1 MSVNRL
7 KLDFSLETAEE
18 RKKFLDEYVQRAEFI
33 TKPPTDEELETMG
46 NYLLWG
52 RDENGKN
59 SVQNKL
65 VQIQTKNGTW
75 DKKEDE
81 SLDGLM
87 EQPTFNEASLISING
102 PRLKVARENFDRQKA
117 LLTCPSSLVPIFE
130 VLFLQ
135 IDRLDLMLNYWD
147 LAHGKRKNPPREEL
161 LARFSPE
168 EQEEIREEA
177 THYNQFKYLKA
188 RHLLVELRRQQFT
201 LKDSYSSSIQRHTLP
216 IYEQSPGDV
225 SFETE
230 IKVYPLGLNN
240 KGKVGQLLF
249 RKKLDPNEYSEEELK
264 IISYFLFNKKEECAR
279 STSKDFVIDFRE
291 LEHVYNIFLLYFDL
305 EDESLKEELESETDS
320 LLKTLYFYVNMAN
333 LTEVQ
338 REILNLKMKKT
349 RNQDISSYIN
359 QKYNKSYTANYIS
372 TIFRQKIIKQ
382 INEAAAFHLEIIE
395 NIFFPENFK
404 RCSTCGEIKLKNSE
418 NFVKKTRAKDGYSN
432 RCKRCD
438 KIERDKKKEKKING

>member
-1 MSVNRL
+1 MAINRL

-18 RKKFLDEYVQRAEFI
+18 RKRFLDEYVQRSEFI
-33 TKPPTDEELETMG
+33 IKPPTEEELETMG

-59 SVQNKL
+59 SVQNKI

-87 EQPTFNEASLISING
+87 EQPTFNEASLNSING
-102 PRLKVARENFDRQKA
+102 PRLKVARENFDRSKA
-117 LLTCPSSLVPIFE
+117 LSTCPPSLVPIFE
-130 VLFLQ
+130 DLFLQ

-161 LARFSPE
+161 LARFSE
-168 EQEEIREEA
+168 KEQIELQEES

-201 LKDSYSSSIQRHTLP
+201 LKDSYSSSIQRHTIP
-216 IYEQSPGDV
+216 IYDQSPGNIE
-225 SFETE
+225 FETE

-240 KGKVGQLLF
+240 KKKIAQLLF
-249 RKKLDPNEYSEEELK
+249 RKELDPNAYSEEELK
-264 IISYFLFNKKEECAR
+264 IISDYLWNKKEERAR
-279 STSKDFVIDFRE
+279 SESQSNFLVIDFRE
-291 LEHVYNIFLLYFDL
+291 LEHVYNMLLLYFDL
-305 EDESLKEELESETDS
+305 EDESMKEEIDSETDS
-320 LLKTLYFYVNMAN
+320 LLRTLFFYSDMAN

-338 REILNLKMKKT
+338 KEILNLKIKKVK
-349 RNQDISSYIN
+349 NQDISSYIN
-359 QKYNKSYTANYIS
+359 KKFGKSYTANYIS

-382 INEAAAFHLEIIE
+382 INDAAAFHMEIIE

-404 RCSTCGEIKLKNSE
+404 KCSTCGKVKLKNSE
-418 NFVKKTRAKDGYSN
+418 NFVKKSRSKDGYSN
-432 RCKRCD
+432 RCKKCD
-438 KIERDKKKEKKING
+438 KIEREKKKENR

>member
-1 MSVNRL
+1 MAINRL

-18 RKKFLDEYVQRAEFI
+18 RKKFLDEYLQRGEFI
-33 TKPPTDEELETMG
+33 TNPPNDEELETMG

-52 RDENGKN
+52 RAENGKN
-59 SVQNKL
+59 SVQNKI

-87 EQPTFNEASLISING
+87 EQPTFNEASLNSING
-102 PRLKVARENFDRQKA
+102 PRLKVARENFDRKKA
-117 LLTCPSSLVPIFE
+117 LKTCPPSLVPIFE
-130 VLFLQ
+130 DLFLQ

-161 LARFSPE
+161 LIHFSEE
-168 EQEEIREEA
+168 EQEEIKEES

-201 LKDSYSSSIQRHTLP
+201 LKDSYSSSIQRHTIP
-216 IYEQSPGDV
+216 IYDQSPGDIE
-225 SFETE
+225 FETE
-230 IKVYPLGLNN
+230 VKVYPLGLKND
-240 KGKVGQLLF
+240 KKIAQLIF
-249 RKKLDPNEYSEEELK
+249 KDEFNPESYTEDELK
-264 IISYFLFNKKEECAR
+264 KVSEYLWDKKNEGAR
-279 STSKDFVIDFRE
+279 STSNLVIDFRE

-305 EDESLKEELESETDS
+305 EDQGLKNEIESETDS
-320 LLKTLYFYVNMAN
+320 LLRTLYFYIKMAN
-333 LTEVQ
+333 LTEIQ
-338 REILNLKMKKT
+338 EEILKLKIKKI

-359 QKYNKSYTANYIS
+359 KKFDKSYSANYIS

-382 INEAAAFHLEIIE
+382 INEAAATHIRIIE

-404 RCSTCGEIKLKNSE
+404 KCSTCGEIKLKDSS
-418 NFVKKTRAKDGYSN
+418 NFVKKTRSKDGYSN
-432 RCKRCD
+432 RCKKCD
-438 KIERDKKKEKKING
+438 KIEREKKKENK

>member
-1 MSVNRL
+1 MAINRL

-59 SVQNKL
+59 SVQNKI

-87 EQPTFNEASLISING
+87 EQPTFNEASLNSING
-102 PRLKVARENFDRQKA
+102 PRLKVARENFDRKKA
-117 LLTCPSSLVPIFE
+117 LLSCPPSLVPIFE
-130 VLFLQ
+130 DLFLQ

-161 LARFSPE
+161 LVRFSE
-168 EQEEIREEA
+168 KEQEEIKEES

-201 LKDSYSSSIQRHTLP
+201 LKDSYSSSIQRHTIP
-216 IYEQSPGDV
+216 IYDQSPGNIE
-225 SFETE
+225 FETE
-230 IKVYPLGLNN
+230 VKVYPLGLKND
-240 KGKVGQLLF
+240 KKIAQLIF
-249 RKKLDPNEYSEEELK
+249 KEEFNPEEYTEDELK
-264 IISYFLFNKKEECAR
+264 KISEYLWNKKEECAH
-279 STSKDFVIDFRE
+279 SMSNNLVIDFRE
-291 LEHVYNIFLLYFDL
+291 LEHVYNMFLLYFDL
-305 EDESLKEELESETDS
+305 EDESIKNELESETDS
-320 LLKTLYFYVNMAN
+320 LLKTLYFYMNMAN

-338 REILNLKMKKT
+338 REILNLKIKRIK
-349 RNQDISSYIN
+349 NQDISSYIN
-359 QKYNKSYTANYIS
+359 KKYNKSYTANYIS

-382 INEAAAFHLEIIE
+382 INDAAAFHIEIIE

-404 RCSTCGEIKLKNSE
+404 KCSKCGKTKLRDSQ
-418 NFVKKTRAKDGYSN
+418 NFVKKSRSKDGYSN
-432 RCKRCD
+432 RCKQCD
-438 KIERDKKKEKKING
+438 KIERDKKKENK

>member
-1 MSVNRL
+1 MAINRL
-7 KLDFSLETAEE
+7 RLDFSLETAEE
-18 RKKFLDEYVQRAEFI
+18 RKRFLDEYVQRSEFI
-33 TKPPTDEELETMG
+33 IKPPTEEELETMG

-59 SVQNKL
+59 SVQNKI

-87 EQPTFNEASLISING
+87 EQPTFNEASLNSING
-102 PRLKVARENFDRQKA
+102 PRLKVARENFDRSKA
-117 LLTCPSSLVPIFE
+117 LSTCPPSLVPIFE
-130 VLFLQ
+130 DLFLQ

-161 LARFSPE
+161 LARFSE
-168 EQEEIREEA
+168 KEQIELQEES

-201 LKDSYSSSIQRHTLP
+201 LKDSYSSSIQRHTIP
-216 IYEQSPGDV
+216 IYDQSPGNIE
-225 SFETE
+225 FKTE

-240 KGKVGQLLF
+240 KKKIAQLLF
-249 RKKLDPNEYSEEELK
+249 RKELDPNAYSEEELK
-264 IISYFLFNKKEECAR
+264 IISDYLWNKKEERAR
-279 STSKDFVIDFRE
+279 SESQSNFLVIDFRE
-291 LEHVYNIFLLYFDL
+291 LEHVYNMLLLYFDL
-305 EDESLKEELESETDS
+305 EDESMKEEIDSETDS
-320 LLKTLYFYVNMAN
+320 LLRTLFFYSDMAN

-338 REILNLKMKKT
+338 KEILNLKIKKVK
-349 RNQDISSYIN
+349 NQDISSYIN
-359 QKYNKSYTANYIS
+359 KKFGKSYTANYIS

-382 INEAAAFHLEIIE
+382 INDAAAFHMEIIE

-404 RCSTCGEIKLKNSE
+404 KCSTCGKVKLKNSE
-418 NFVKKTRAKDGYSN
+418 NFVKKSRSKDGYSN
-432 RCKRCD
+432 RCKKCD
-438 KIERDKKKEKKING
+438 KIEREKKKENR

>member
-7 KLDFSLETAEE
+7 RLDFSLETAEE
-18 RKKFLDEYVQRAEFI
+18 RKKFLDEYLQRGEFI
-33 TKPPTDEELETMG
+33 TNPPTDEELETMG

-52 RDENGKN
+52 RAENGKN
-59 SVQNKL
+59 SVQNKI

-87 EQPTFNEASLISING
+87 EQPTFNEASLNSING
-102 PRLKVARENFDRQKA
+102 PRLKVARENFDRKKA
-117 LLTCPSSLVPIFE
+117 LKTCPPSLVPIFE
-130 VLFLQ
+130 DLFLQ

-161 LARFSPE
+161 LIHFSEE
-168 EQEEIREEA
+168 EQEEIKEES

-201 LKDSYSSSIQRHTLP
+201 LKDSYSSSIQRHTIP
-216 IYEQSPGDV
+216 IYDQSPGNIE
-225 SFETE
+225 FETE

-240 KGKVGQLLF
+240 KKKIAKLLF
-249 RKKLDPNEYSEEELK
+249 RKELDPNAYSEEELK
-264 IISYFLFNKKEECAR
+264 IISDYLWNKKEERAQ
-279 STSKDFVIDFRE
+279 SESQSNFLVIDFRE
-291 LEHVYNIFLLYFDL
+291 LEHVYNMLLLYFDL
-305 EDESLKEELESETDS
+305 EDESMKEEIDSETDS
-320 LLKTLYFYVNMAN
+320 LLRTLFFYSDMAN

-338 REILNLKMKKT
+338 KEILNLKIKKVK
-349 RNQDISSYIN
+349 NQDISSYIN
-359 QKYNKSYTANYIS
+359 KKFGKSYTANYIS

-382 INEAAAFHLEIIE
+382 INDAAAFHMEIIE

-404 RCSTCGEIKLKNSE
+404 KCSTCGKVKLKNSE
-418 NFVKKTRAKDGYSN
+418 NFVKKSRSKDGYSN
-432 RCKRCD
+432 RCKKCD
-438 KIERDKKKEKKING
+438 KIEREKKKENR

>member
-7 KLDFSLETAEE
+7 RLDFSLETAEE
-18 RKKFLDEYVQRAEFI
+18 RKKFLDEYLQRGEFI
-33 TKPPTDEELETMG
+33 TNPPTDEELETMG

-52 RDENGKN
+52 RAENGKN
-59 SVQNKL
+59 SVQNKI

-87 EQPTFNEASLISING
+87 EQPTFNEASLNSING
-102 PRLKVARENFDRQKA
+102 PRLKVARENFDRKKA
-117 LLTCPSSLVPIFE
+117 LKTCPPSLVPIFE
-130 VLFLQ
+130 DLFLQ

-161 LARFSPE
+161 LIHFSEE
-168 EQEEIREEA
+168 EQEEIKEES

-201 LKDSYSSSIQRHTLP
+201 LKDSYSSSIQRHTIP
-216 IYEQSPGDV
+216 IYDQSPGDIE
-225 SFETE
+225 FETE
-230 IKVYPLGLNN
+230 VKVYPLGLKND
-240 KGKVGQLLF
+240 KKIAQLIF
-249 RKKLDPNEYSEEELK
+249 KDEFNPESYTEDELK
-264 IISYFLFNKKEECAR
+264 KVSEYLWDKKNEGAR
-279 STSKDFVIDFRE
+279 STSNLVIDFRE

-305 EDESLKEELESETDS
+305 EDQGLKNEIESETDS
-320 LLKTLYFYVNMAN
+320 LLRTLYFYIKMAN
-333 LTEVQ
+333 LTEIQ
-338 REILNLKMKKT
+338 EEILKLKIKKI

-359 QKYNKSYTANYIS
+359 KKFDKSYSANYIS

-382 INEAAAFHLEIIE
+382 INEAAATHIRIIE

-404 RCSTCGEIKLKNSE
+404 KCSTCGEIKLKDPS
-418 NFVKKTRAKDGYSN
+418 NFVKKTRSKDGYSN
-432 RCKRCD
+432 RCKKCD
-438 KIERDKKKEKKING
+438 KIEREKKKENK

>member
-87 EQPTFNEASLISING
+87 EQPTFNEASLTSING

-117 LLTCPSSLVPIFE
+117 LLSCPPSLVPIFE
-130 VLFLQ
+130 DLFLQ

-161 LARFSPE
+161 LARFSE
-168 EQEEIREEA
+168 KEQIELQEES

-201 LKDSYSSSIQRHTLP
+201 LKDSYSSSIQRHTIP
-216 IYEQSPGDV
+216 IYDQSPGNIE
-225 SFETE
+225 FETE
-230 IKVYPLGLNN
+230 IKIYPLGLNN
-240 KGKVGQLLF
+240 KKKIAKLLF
-249 RKKLDPNEYSEEELK
+249 RKELDPNAYSEEELK
-264 IISYFLFNKKEECAR
+264 IISDYLWNKKEERAR
-279 STSKDFVIDFRE
+279 SESQSNFLVIDFRE
-291 LEHVYNIFLLYFDL
+291 LEHVYNMLLLYFDL
-305 EDESLKEELESETDS
+305 EDESMKEEIDSETDS
-320 LLKTLYFYVNMAN
+320 LLRTLFFYSDMAN

-338 REILNLKMKKT
+338 KEILNLKIKKVK
-349 RNQDISSYIN
+349 NQDISSYIN
-359 QKYNKSYTANYIS
+359 KKFGKSYTANYIS

-382 INEAAAFHLEIIE
+382 INDAAAFHMEIIE

-404 RCSTCGEIKLKNSE
+404 KCSTCGKVKLKNSE
-418 NFVKKTRAKDGYSN
+418 NFVKKTRSKDGYSN
-432 RCKRCD
+432 RCKKCD
-438 KIERDKKKEKKING
+438 KIEREKKKENR

>member
-1 MSVNRL
+1 MAINRL
-7 KLDFSLETAEE
+7 RLDFSLETAEE
-18 RKKFLDEYVQRAEFI
+18 RKRFLDEYVQRSEFI
-33 TKPPTDEELETMG
+33 IKPPTEEELETMG

-59 SVQNKL
+59 SVQNKI

-87 EQPTFNEASLISING
+87 EQPTFNEASLNSING
-102 PRLKVARENFDRQKA
+102 PRLKVARENFDRSKA
-117 LLTCPSSLVPIFE
+117 LSTCPPSLVPIFE
-130 VLFLQ
+130 DLFLQ

-161 LARFSPE
+161 LARFSE
-168 EQEEIREEA
+168 KEQIELQEES

-201 LKDSYSSSIQRHTLP
+201 LKDSYSSSIQRHTIP
-216 IYEQSPGDV
+216 IYDQSPGNIE
-225 SFETE
+225 FETE

-240 KGKVGQLLF
+240 KKKIAQLLF
-249 RKKLDPNEYSEEELK
+249 RKELDPNAYSEEELK
-264 IISYFLFNKKEECAR
+264 IISDYLWNKKEERAR
-279 STSKDFVIDFRE
+279 SESQSNFLVIDFRE
-291 LEHVYNIFLLYFDL
+291 LEHVYNMLLLYFDL
-305 EDESLKEELESETDS
+305 EDESMKEEIDSETDS
-320 LLKTLYFYVNMAN
+320 LLRTLFFYSDMAN

-338 REILNLKMKKT
+338 KEILNLKIKKVK
-349 RNQDISSYIN
+349 NQDISSYIN
-359 QKYNKSYTANYIS
+359 KKFGKSYTANYIS

-382 INEAAAFHLEIIE
+382 INDAAAFHMEIIE

-404 RCSTCGEIKLKNSE
+404 KCSTCGKVKLKNSE
-418 NFVKKTRAKDGYSN
+418 NFVKKSRSKDGYSN
-432 RCKRCD
+432 RCKKCD
-438 KIERDKKKEKKING
+438 KIEREKKKENR